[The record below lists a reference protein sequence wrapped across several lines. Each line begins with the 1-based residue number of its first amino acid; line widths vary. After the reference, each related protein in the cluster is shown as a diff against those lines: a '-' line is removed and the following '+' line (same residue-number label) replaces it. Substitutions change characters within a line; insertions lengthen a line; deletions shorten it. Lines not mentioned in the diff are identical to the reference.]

1 MNFTEA
7 TESFFRKYA
16 DFSSRS
22 SRSEYWYAYL
32 FIAMAGLGIGFLEG
46 FMGLFPQSNQSIL
59 IIPFQI
65 GVLIP
70 SFAILARRL
79 HDINKSGWWI
89 FFPATTVIFFILG
102 FLIALAINSLFI
114 GIAILFVGFIPLII
128 FIYWTALKSGDLES
142 NRFGPPSN

>member
-32 FIAMAGLGIGFLEG
+32 FIAMVGLGIGFLEG

-79 HDINKSGWWI
+79 HDINKSGWWY
-89 FFPATTVIFFILG
+89 
-102 FLIALAINSLFI
+102 LIVFTII
-114 GIAILFVGFIPLII
+114 GVIPLI
-128 FIYWTALKSGDLES
+128 YWLCKAGDDGENNYGFNPLK
-142 NRFGPPSN
+142 N

>member
-1 MNFTEA
+1 MTGVQTCALPILDIFLPLFLN
-7 TESFFRKYA
+7 SL
-16 DFSSRS
+16 FS
-22 SRSEYWYAYL
+22 
-32 FIAMAGLGIGFLEG
+32 
-46 FMGLFPQSNQSIL
+46 L
-59 IIPFQI
+59 IVF
-65 GVLIP
+65 IP
-70 SFAILARRL
+70 SISVSIRRL